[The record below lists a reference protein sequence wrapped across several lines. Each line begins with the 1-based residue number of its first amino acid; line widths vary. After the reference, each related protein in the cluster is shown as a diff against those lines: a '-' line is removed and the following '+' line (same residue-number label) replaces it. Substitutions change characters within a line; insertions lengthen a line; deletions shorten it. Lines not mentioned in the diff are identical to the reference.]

1 MPSPSVRPTSYL
13 PTRRDA
19 EDREPRAI
27 AGASASPR
35 AGAGA
40 SDRAGDGNCLI
51 VLGYDDMHL
60 YLLVRSINL
69 REPNCL
75 SVPIV
80 SEIQVEHPVGGCIA
94 VTDEDME
101 DFNGAIL
108 HFVTII
114 FSRF

>member
-1 MPSPSVRPTSYL
+1 MRPTSYL

-80 SEIQVEHPVGGCIA
+80 SEIQVEHPVGAYRVRDSGRA
-94 VTDEDME
+94 S
-101 DFNGAIL
+101 
-108 HFVTII
+108 
-114 FSRF
+114 SRWVHSSDR